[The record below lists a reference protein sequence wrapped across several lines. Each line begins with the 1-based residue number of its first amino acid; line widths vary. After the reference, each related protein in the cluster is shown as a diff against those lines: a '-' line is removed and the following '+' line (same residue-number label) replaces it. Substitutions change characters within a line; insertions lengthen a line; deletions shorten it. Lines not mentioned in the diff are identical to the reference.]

1 MRVQTKAYG
10 TIDVDPRQQIEFPY
24 GILGFETL
32 HQYVLLDATQQP
44 FYWLQSLDVPE
55 IAFVLIDPKIFRP
68 DYSPDLS
75 VEELDSIQ
83 ITNRN
88 SEDCLVFAIV
98 TIPEDHKKMTANLQG
113 PVVINRK
120 VRSGRQCIVTD
131 PEWKIR
137 HLIMEEL
144 AAERN
149 EAC

>member
-55 IAFVLIDPKIFRP
+55 IAFVLIDPKVFRP
-68 DYSPDLS
+68 DYSPILS
-75 VEELDSIQ
+75 TEELESIEISGSDSD
-83 ITNRN
+83 
-88 SEDCLVFAIV
+88 ECLIFAIV
-98 TIPEDHKKMTANLQG
+98 TIPDDHKKMTANLQG
-113 PVVINRK
+113 PVVINRS
-120 VRSGRQCIVTD
+120 VRRGRQCIVAD

-137 HLIMEEL
+137 HFIMEEL
-144 AAERN
+144 AAVRT